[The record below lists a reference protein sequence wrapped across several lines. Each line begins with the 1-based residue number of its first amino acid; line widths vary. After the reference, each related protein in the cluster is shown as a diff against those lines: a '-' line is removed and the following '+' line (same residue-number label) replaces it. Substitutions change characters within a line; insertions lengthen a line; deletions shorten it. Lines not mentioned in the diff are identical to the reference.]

1 LFVATIPDFGDPAI
15 DHPEDLFSAGEVQSI
30 QQSREASVLG
40 DLLAA
45 DVVDTCTKGLGE
57 PSSIESPMS
66 DGIADVADV
75 TEPPRRGN

>member
-1 LFVATIPDFGDPAI
+1 MASMAATARWQVI
-15 DHPEDLFSAGEVQSI
+15 SAGEVQSI

-57 PSSIESPMS
+57 PSSI
-66 DGIADVADV
+66 DVADV
-75 TEPPRRGN
+75 RRNRRRS